1 MNSNTNAFERQI
13 AAIAP
18 GKVILFGEHF
28 VVYGYPSL
36 IASIDK
42 FFKVKVHFTRSTIN
56 EIKIESNLGFTA
68 TLQNSVLNIPVG
80 QDEEY
85 SEIIKKLYSVIRYLV
100 AHIGIDV
107 RSKYRILIH
116 LDSEIPLGGGL
127 GSSSAFCVALTAA
140 LFRSIG
146 NIENR
151 DKICLE
157 SINAEKILN
166 RDTSGAD
173 CSICTF
179 GGLGRFDRLNGFRR
193 ISADFSEYR
202 FLIIDSGVS
211 HDTFSMIEKVS
222 KIKNNSPKDFT
233 SLCTR
238 YGDIYD
244 QVLNYLEHGDIG
256 NIGDLLN
263 RNHELLVSL
272 SLSNPIIDKIINV
285 CNSEGSLGTKI
296 TGAGGGGSVLSLL
309 HNDDLS
315 VIKNILKRLDL
326 LNLRYF
332 FAKIDSE
339 GLRIDCNNQLH

>member
-1 MNSNTNAFERQI
+1 LNSNTNTFERPI
-13 AAIAP
+13 ETIAP

-42 FFKVKVHFTRSTIN
+42 FFKVKVVFSPSTAD
-56 EIKIESNLGFTA
+56 EIKIESNLGFRA
-68 TLQNSVLNIPVG
+68 SIKNSILVLPPG
-80 QDEEY
+80 QDNSNY
-85 SEIIKKLYSVIRYLV
+85 GEIVKKLYSVIQYLV
-100 AHIGIDV
+100 THVGIDV
-107 RSKYRILIH
+107 RSKYSIFIH

-140 LFRSIG
+140 LYHLTDNRV
-146 NIENR
+146 NR
-151 DKICLE
+151 DKICSE

-179 GGLGRFDRLNGFRR
+179 GGLGRFDRLNGFKR
-193 ISADFSEYR
+193 ISADFSDYR

-222 KIKNNSPKDFT
+222 KIKNNFPNDFGN
-233 SLCTR
+233 LCVKYR
-238 YGDIYD
+238 DIYN
-244 QVLNYLEHGDIG
+244 QVVSVLERRDIG
-256 NIGDLLN
+256 NIGKLLN
-263 RNHELLVSL
+263 RNHELLVGL
-272 SLSNPIIDKIINV
+272 SLSNPIIDKIVNI

-296 TGAGGGGSVLSLL
+296 TGAGGGGSVLSFL
-309 HNDDLS
+309 HKDDLS

-326 LNLRYF
+326 LDLRYF
-332 FAKIDSE
+332 FAKIDPD
-339 GLRIDCNNQLH
+339 GLRINLCNN